1 MVSSANICISFFEVV
16 AAGNPETDIVEVQVM
31 QSLREGDRRLVIK
44 RELRDALVVL
54 GGGTDAR
61 AAGREQKRGCNSPAF
76 HFGVLFPFFLLSA
89 LSRVNTT
96 PRRNLTNV

>member
-76 HFGVLFPFFLLSA
+76 HFGVLFPCFFYQRCPA
-89 LSRVNTT
+89 LIQRPGGT
-96 PRRNLTNV
+96 

>member
-1 MVSSANICISFFEVV
+1 MVSSANICIPFFEVV

-61 AAGREQKRGCNSPAF
+61 GR
-76 HFGVLFPFFLLSA
+76 
-89 LSRVNTT
+89 
-96 PRRNLTNV
+96 PRAEARL